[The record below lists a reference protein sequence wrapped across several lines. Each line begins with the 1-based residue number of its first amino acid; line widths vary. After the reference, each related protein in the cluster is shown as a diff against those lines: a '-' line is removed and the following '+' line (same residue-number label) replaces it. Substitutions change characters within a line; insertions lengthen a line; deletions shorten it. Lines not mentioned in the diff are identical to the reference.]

1 MTVDLPFIH
10 NNKSWPIDCI
20 DCFLYTSDFEPAG
33 RYHIFGFDPFPY
45 TEILYYPLVN

>member
-20 DCFLYTSDFEPAG
+20 DCIVYQWLAKPAA
-33 RYHIFGFDPFPY
+33 RYRIFGFDPFPY